1 MISRAGNLARASA
14 LPAQPGFAAYTCG
27 KWTRSGRHQVKK
39 LTDKQKSRLW
49 ELQRNRNFQASRRL
63 EGVEMPLVTLTA
75 AEALARLEE
84 LRRHYER

>member
-1 MISRAGNLARASA
+1 
-14 LPAQPGFAAYTCG
+14 
-27 KWTRSGRHQVKK
+27 
-39 LTDKQKSRLW
+39 
-49 ELQRNRNFQASRRL
+49 

>member
-1 MISRAGNLARASA
+1 M
-14 LPAQPGFAAYTCG
+14 
-27 KWTRSGRHQVKK
+27 KK

-63 EGVEMPLVTLTA
+63 EGVEMPYFQASRRLEGVEMPLVTLTA
-75 AEALARLEE
+75 AEALARLEA

>member
-1 MISRAGNLARASA
+1 MISRAGNLARA
-14 LPAQPGFAAYTCG
+14 LPPGV
-27 KWTRSGRHQVKK
+27 TRICRLYLWQMDTFRRHQVKK

-84 LRRHYER
+84 LRSHYER